1 MAQGFFTAD
10 QSVALPPAVRRAL
23 GGVLRFSTGRRL
35 HHKLFENAVDAETW
49 SGFTHDQYGCDT
61 MRIAW
66 TPESL
71 AELICVLAV
80 ELDVCFQ
87 HELVVHL
94 MGGGAPHS

>member
-1 MAQGFFTAD
+1 MAQGFFTAA
-10 QSVALPPAVRRAL
+10 QSIALPPAVSRAL

-66 TPESL
+66 TPNPDPNYLGLLS
-71 AELICVLAV
+71 IV
-80 ELDVCFQ
+80 Q
-87 HELVVHL
+87 S
-94 MGGGAPHS
+94 APQCNKHNE